1 MEMKSIKYSRAG
13 RAAIVMLA
21 ALAGVTAFA
30 GMPQGEFACKVRAQG
45 GKIGLVLVQADTR
58 ALAEKSAVGAQAF
71 TTDNLRGRATSVL
84 ECILPGKER
93 FADYQFQQYF
103 ESLPM

>member
-1 MEMKSIKYSRAG
+1 MEMKSIKYSIIG
-13 RAAIVMLA
+13 RLAIVLVA
-21 ALAGVTAFA
+21 ALAGATALA

-84 ECILPGKER
+84 QCIVPGKER
-93 FADYQFQQYF
+93 FADYQFQQFF